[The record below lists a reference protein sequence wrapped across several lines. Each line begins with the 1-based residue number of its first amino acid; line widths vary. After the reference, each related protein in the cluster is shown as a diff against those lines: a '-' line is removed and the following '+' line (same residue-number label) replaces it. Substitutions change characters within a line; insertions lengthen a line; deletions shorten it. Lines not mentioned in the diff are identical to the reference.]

1 MGWLAQM
8 DPNWAIFSKIG
19 CLFEVHFKMEL
30 LSNVLCTTSKP
41 YKTAAP
47 YRFKREKQYFFKH
60 SRKIKMFFILLGREH
75 FANYFQWSC
84 CPRICKF
91 FFRIVLKCSFKRS
104 NKFKISNLPMVTVTV
119 IWSRGHSF
127 STYETISENWHFSP
141 SDAHTYACL
150 SGECFFW
157 KILRTY

>member
-1 MGWLAQM
+1 MSFVLQVSRIKLLHHI
-8 DPNWAIFSKIG
+8 DLNVKSNIFLNIPEKLKCFSFFLEENTLQIIFNG
-19 CLFEVHFKMEL
+19 V
-30 LSNVLCTTSKP
+30 V
-41 YKTAAP
+41 AP
-47 YRFKREKQYFFKH
+47 EYVNLDK
-60 SRKIKMFFILLGREH
+60 
-75 FANYFQWSC
+75 
-84 CPRICKF
+84 